1 MKTAIIRLLIFLACV
16 SFAAAAAYYGEPL
29 VRHNTDAI
37 LILTTVFT
45 VFAGFLVAIIV
56 ILGDPAMV
64 PDGSWRVAETRREG
78 VEGQLIKH
86 VWLFVAYLLAIG
98 FLFAGVLIREA
109 PLVPE
114 VIKVWI
120 DRTYLFLGVLSFLM
134 TFGLAKSM
142 VALQLARYDTEIKR
156 RRHLAGL
163 KD

>member
-1 MKTAIIRLLIFLACV
+1 MRTAIIRLLLFAICA

-56 ILGDPAMV
+56 ILGDPSMV
-64 PDGSWRVAETRREG
+64 PDGSWRVAETRRDG
-78 VEGQLIKH
+78 IEGQLIIH
-86 VWLFVAYLLAIG
+86 VWLFIAYLLAIG
-98 FLFAGVLIREA
+98 FLFAGVLVRES

-142 VALQLARYDTEIKR
+142 ITLQLARYDAEIKR
-156 RRHLAGL
+156 RRSLAGL

>member
-1 MKTAIIRLLIFLACV
+1 MTAIIRLSIFAVCAGI
-16 SFAAAAAYYGEPL
+16 AAAAAYYGGPL

-64 PDGSWRVAETRREG
+64 PEGSWRIAETRRDG
-78 VEGQLIKH
+78 VEGQLIVH
-86 VWLFVAYLLAIG
+86 VWLFIAYLLAIG
-98 FLFAGVLIREA
+98 FLFAGVVIRESHS
-109 PLVPE
+109 VPE
-114 VIKVWI
+114 IIKVWI

-142 VALQLARYDTEIKR
+142 IALQLARYDAEIKR
-156 RRHLAGL
+156 RRGIAGI

>member
-1 MKTAIIRLLIFLACV
+1 MKTAIIRLLIFAVC
-16 SFAAAAAYYGEPL
+16 SCFAAGAAYYGEPL

-64 PDGSWRVAETRREG
+64 PEGSWRVAETRRDG
-78 VEGQLIKH
+78 VEGRLIVH
-86 VWLFVAYLLAIG
+86 VWLFIAYLLAIG
-98 FLFAGVLIREA
+98 FLFAGVLVRESHTI
-109 PLVPE
+109 PE
-114 VIKVWI
+114 ILKVWI

-142 VALQLARYDTEIKR
+142 VSLQLARYDAEIKR
-156 RRHLAGL
+156 RRGLAGL